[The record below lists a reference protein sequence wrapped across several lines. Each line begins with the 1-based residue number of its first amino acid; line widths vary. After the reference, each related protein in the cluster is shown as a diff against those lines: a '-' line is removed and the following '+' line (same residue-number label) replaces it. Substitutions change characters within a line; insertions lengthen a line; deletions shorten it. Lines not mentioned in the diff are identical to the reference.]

1 MKLDKVCAKILSAL
15 YDNEIEENEIAAMIG
30 WKSISQP
37 NEHIDYLMRT
47 MLIRRIMRD
56 AVPDGE
62 GGYKDN
68 TGTAYYQITV
78 QGKAEYEHLRKRRIE
93 KALDLA
99 ANLSPL

>member
-30 WKSISQP
+30 WESILQP

-47 MLIRRIMRD
+47 RLIRLIMRD

-68 TGTAYYQITV
+68 TGTAHYQITV

-93 KALDLA
+93 KVLDLA